1 MVAWVMTPSN
11 LICGCQ
17 CFLGNLVRPS
27 SLSKCSVPIILFRV
41 EAVESFGRNFFIKSW
56 KELSARV
63 DITTIYT
70 SVIVRQFT
78 DLVTVL
84 KPSVFCHFSPV

>member
-17 CFLGNLVRPS
+17 CFLGNLVLPS

-41 EAVESFGRNFFIKSW
+41 EAVEVL
-56 KELSARV
+56 EE
-63 DITTIYT
+63 
-70 SVIVRQFT
+70 IVSSK
-78 DLVTVL
+78 VG
-84 KPSVFCHFSPV
+84 KN

>member
-1 MVAWVMTPSN
+1 MSAWVLTPST
-11 LICGCQ
+11 LIGGCP

-27 SLSKCSVPIILFRV
+27 SFSKWSVPIILFRA
-41 EAVESFGRNFFIKSW
+41 EALEILEEFFYQKLERIKQ
-56 KELSARV
+56 RV
-63 DITTIYT
+63 DITTICT
-70 SVIVRQFT
+70 SVIVRQFA